1 MIVDCHFI
9 QLLEFIVCHLHLES
23 HTPSTAA
30 KAPQVNR
37 IADTDSLLARLPKGT
52 SGDDACGN
60 PAKLCAAHVPLHR
73 VHLIPETAI
82 SSVSL
87 RWLGGSLYA
96 FGQRTIMVRNS
107 AGAAFQ
113 SRQT

>member
-1 MIVDCHFI
+1 M
-9 QLLEFIVCHLHLES
+9 ES
-23 HTPSTAA
+23 HTLSKTQ

-37 IADTDSLLARLPKGT
+37 IADRDSLLASLHKGT
-52 SGDDACGN
+52 SGHDACGN
-60 PAKLCAAHVPLHR
+60 LARLCAAHVPLHR
-73 VHLIPETAI
+73 VDLIPETAM

-87 RWLGGSLYA
+87 RWLGGSLYV

-107 AGAAFQ
+107 TGADFQ